1 MEDFLKELQ
10 KARSGF
16 LERMRL
22 LFIID
27 LIAYASILYAIFI
40 IINIEYFLN
49 KSSIPAY
56 INIKQLPLI
65 FALVIAVITS
75 LLMHKKDKK
84 INVMKLIEKNYP
96 DLNEKLSTA
105 YDNRTEKNIIVD
117 SLKNAVSELMKFVSP
132 SKLITKNRII
142 LKIFLTIS
150 IIAGMVFI
158 SFNPQEYQIPEETL
172 ANVTK
177 AISGEGDNN
186 SQIDVTG
193 LTQSSENIGQK
204 GSGDIIGKPQIA
216 PIEGKNI
223 DLSLT
228 SGTDTGFDVKE
239 TGQTTNQFIKSAAF
253 PVDAI
258 GSNVS
263 DGSYSMLMKK
273 TETEKELIN
282 KYAVERSKI

>member
-1 MEDFLKELQ
+1 MEDFLEELQ
-10 KARSGF
+10 KTRSGF
-16 LERMRL
+16 LGRLRL
-22 LFIID
+22 LFILD
-27 LIAYASILYAIFI
+27 LITSASILYAIFI
-40 IINIEYFLN
+40 IINLEYFLN
-49 KSSIPAY
+49 KSSLSVY
-56 INIKQLPLI
+56 INIKLLPPI
-65 FALVIAVITS
+65 FAFIIAVITS
-75 LLMHKKDKK
+75 LLLHKKDKK
-84 INVMKLIEKNYP
+84 TNVMKLIERNYP

-105 YDNRTEKNIIVD
+105 YDNRTETNIIVD

-142 LKIFLTIS
+142 SKLIITLLFIS
-150 IIAGMVFI
+150 GMVFI
-158 SFNPQEYQIPEETL
+158 SYDPKEYQIPEETL

-177 AISGEGDNN
+177 VISGEEDNN

-193 LTQSSENIGQK
+193 LTQSTDNIGQK

-239 TGQTTNQFIKSAAF
+239 AGQAANQFIKSAAF

-263 DGSYSMLMKK
+263 DSSYSMLMAK